1 VTTASK
7 RKNPSSRD
15 RAGRVRDIDEDRW
28 GSSGQV
34 TGGVVKE
41 NTWNARLTAALVAKG
56 YPSAD
61 FELHFPILHGRPRKP
76 DVAFANGGTHLVS
89 GKLGAKNEFDAFSS
103 AQEYQQLIGATTA
116 LGEVFA
122 VIYPESAKEGFI
134 IHLLANADHE
144 RTTWKVSREAG
155 LPAVVDL
162 LDEAIQDRID
172 LLKNPPEPA
181 DATVVRLLRQGVD
194 ILFADLRGAS
204 EERLKEVFGG
214 VAFFDSVLASAVP
227 TGEIRPVLSTAAA
240 FLFVNQLLFYS
251 ILARETN
258 LYEQI
263 DPAEMSSPHL
273 IRSKY
278 FAKVLERDYRPIFE
292 IDVASLFDSQR
303 SADGCLRTTRL
314 IQEMARSVS
323 THDLVGKVF
332 HEIIPRG
339 FRKKVAAYYTNS
351 AAGDL
356 IAALTIDDPEA
367 SVMDPACGSGTLLVS
382 AYHRKRALLP
392 NAGASNT
399 AADLAVHRR
408 FVEEQITGLDVMA
421 FSAHLAAVQLLL
433 QEPLNYTE
441 QLRIG
446 TLDSTQAEV
455 GLPVKPFGLTIKD
468 AFRQR
473 KLTDF
478 KEGRHLVRPHESVKT
493 GVVSVGK
500 HAPGTF
506 FLDSVDTLLMNPPFT
521 SSRNMGEDYKV
532 GLKETFRGDPRYEP
546 VVRGNIGY
554 HAYFLCLADKFLRPD
569 GRLGAVI
576 PFNTLTGGDFGAL
589 TRFLVTEYEIE
600 YIVRGR
606 GRSAFSENT
615 MLAEILL
622 VARKHKPGA
631 NARTVLVLTN
641 DSPLDWTT
649 EEVHGIAESARK
661 ARAEDVKVESQ
672 YCTCV
677 PFPQVDLLPE
687 RRTLTQIVA
696 SATGKEPGLEERMN
710 RLLTGTTMIIPLADL
725 VAAGRLR
732 MKTAEVVHGR
742 SGDNPGSSLG
752 RFGGEAIIVHRTKE
766 RTHFK
771 RDRMVFETHSGRS
784 TVVRDR
790 LTGDTFSV
798 PDDHLGGA
806 LRTFASIDRIDITGR
821 EDLAISA
828 PYPGFDA
835 LLKAV
840 LGKDAARKARAAIGQ
855 DWARVLRE
863 GSARVCLLGQV
874 DLTAPGTRL
883 LAVRSEKPF
892 FMCTFMWG
900 LHLANPEEEKALAL
914 WLNSTPFLFA
924 LLSRMTITRGS
935 YVKLHGKKIGRLP
948 VLDLRSIPP
957 ATMMAL
963 SGTYDGFKGVVWAAL
978 EEQYASPP
986 KERRELDAAIL
997 DAVGVTPREYERLL
1011 PSLYRAITDQMKA
1024 MKATMDAD

>member
-1 VTTASK
+1 VAEAS
-7 RKNPSSRD
+7 RTKNPVSRS
-15 RAGRVRDIDEDRW
+15 RAAPVRDIDEDRW
-28 GSSGQV
+28 GPRDKV
-34 TGGVVKE
+34 VGGAVKE
-41 NTWNARLTAALVAKG
+41 NTWNSRLTAALVANG

-122 VIYPESAKEGFI
+122 VVYPDSAKEDFI
-134 IHLLANADHE
+134 VHLLANADHE
-144 RTTWKVSREAG
+144 RSTWKVPRNEG
-155 LPAVVDL
+155 LAAVVDL
-162 LDEAIQDRID
+162 LDQVVQDRID

-194 ILFADLRGAS
+194 ILFADLKGAS
-204 EERLKEVFGG
+204 EERLKDVFGG
-214 VAFFDSVLASAVP
+214 VAFFDSVLAPAVP

-251 ILARETN
+251 ILARETR
-258 LYEQI
+258 LYDQI
-263 DPAEMSSPHL
+263 DPAEMSSPRL

-292 IDVASLFDSQR
+292 IDVASLFDSA

-314 IQEMARSVS
+314 IQELAKSVS

-356 IAALTIDDPEA
+356 LASLTVDNPET

-392 NAGASNT
+392 DTEVSI
-399 AADLAVHRR
+399 ADADHAVHRR
-408 FVEEQITGLDVMA
+408 FVEEQLTGLDVMA

-433 QEPLNYTE
+433 QEPLSYTE

-478 KEGRHLVRPHESVKT
+478 QGGRHIIRPHESVKT
-493 GVVSVGK
+493 SVVSVGK
-500 HAPGTF
+500 QSPGTF
-506 FLDSVDTLLMNPPFT
+506 VLGAVDTVLMNPPFT
-521 SSRNMGEDYKV
+521 SSRNMGEEYKV

-554 HAYFLCLADKFLRPD
+554 HAYFLCLADKFLKPD
-569 GRLGAVI
+569 GRVGAVL
-576 PFNTLTGGDFGAL
+576 PFNTLAGGDFAAL
-589 TRFLVTEYEIE
+589 TRFLVREYEIE

-622 VARKHKPGA
+622 VARKHKPA
-631 NARTVLVLTN
+631 SNARTVLVLTK
-641 DSPLDWTT
+641 DSPLDWTA
-649 EEVHGIAESARK
+649 EAVLGIAETARK
-661 ARAEDVKVESQ
+661 VHAEGVRVETDS
-672 YCTCV
+672 CTCV
-677 PFPQVDLLPE
+677 PFSQMELLPE

-696 SATGKEPGLEERMN
+696 SATRSESGLEEKLSH
-710 RLLTGTTMIIPLADL
+710 LLRGTNMTTRLADL
-725 VAAGRLR
+725 VSTGRLR

-742 SGDNPGSSLG
+742 SGNNPGYSLG
-752 RFGGEAIIVHRTKE
+752 RFGGEAIIIHRTKE
-766 RTHFK
+766 RALLK
-771 RDRMVFETHSGRS
+771 RDRMVFETHSGRA

-790 LTGDTFSV
+790 LTGDTFKI
-798 PDDHLGGA
+798 PNDRLAAA
-806 LRTFASIDRIDITGR
+806 LRRFAYIDRIDITGR
-821 EDLAISA
+821 EDMAISA
-828 PYPGFDA
+828 PYPGFDT
-835 LLKAV
+835 LLNAI
-840 LGKDAARKARAAIGQ
+840 LGKDEARKARAAIYA
-855 DWARVLRE
+855 DWEWVVRE
-863 GSARVCLLGQV
+863 GSAKVCLLAQV

-883 LAVRSEKPF
+883 LAVRSERPF

-900 LHLANPEEEKALAL
+900 LHVTNPGEEKALAL

-935 YVKLHGKKIGRLP
+935 WVKLHGKKIGRLP
-948 VLDLRSIPP
+948 VLDLGAISP
-957 ATMMAL
+957 ASLTSLAA
-963 SGTYDGFKGVVWAAL
+963 TYDALGGVSWSSL
-978 EEQYASPP
+978 GEQYRNPP
-986 KERRELDAAIL
+986 KERRALDAAIL
-997 DAVGVTPREYERLL
+997 GAIGIRPEVYERLL
-1011 PSLYRAITDQMKA
+1011 PSLYAAIADEMKS
-1024 MKATMDAD
+1024 MKATMNED